1 MPPSS
6 PASRTPVYFLSIGG
20 PNTMDATEHPAYAK
34 LSAVGHEITT
44 LVKPKAIVVISGH
57 WQDDSLNDK
66 SRAKIN
72 VAEEADLIYDFY
84 GLPRRYYEY
93 EFPNRG
99 SPEVAERVAGLLRE
113 GGVEVEGVERGLDHG
128 IWAGF
133 IVAFDPKKNPLNVPI
148 VQVSLLNT
156 DDPEQHYRMGQA
168 LESLRDEG
176 VLIIATGMAVH
187 NLGDFWVGR
196 GSGGGRTMP
205 YARTFD
211 VALKEAATASS
222 SERQAKMAAL
232 LKRGDARQAHPSLD
246 HILPIYIAA
255 GAAGAD
261 VGEQLWTL
269 PEGSMS
275 WAQYRFGGVGA
286 A

>member
-1 MPPSS
+1 MSSEPSS
-6 PASRTPVYFLSIGG
+6 NPLVISYRYIYLYLTILFVSLSIPLLHHAAQPDTRSIWQTSTTHQTIQTTPTVSPTMSPSSSTSRTPVYFLSIGG

-34 LSAVGHEITT
+34 LTAVGHEITT

-133 IVAFDPKKNPLNVPI
+133 LV
-148 VQVSLLNT
+148 
-156 DDPEQHYRMGQA
+156 G
-168 LESLRDEG
+168 ESILVILD
-176 VLIIATGMAVH
+176 VLILHVAPLPFSAS
-187 NLGDFWVGR
+187 LFWLCLQV
-196 GSGGGRTMP
+196 
-205 YARTFD
+205 
-211 VALKEAATASS
+211 E
-222 SERQAKMAAL
+222 L
-232 LKRGDARQAHPSLD
+232 LL
-246 HILPIYIAA
+246 
-255 GAAGAD
+255 
-261 VGEQLWTL
+261 TN
-269 PEGSMS
+269 
-275 WAQYRFGGVGA
+275 
-286 A
+286 

>member
-1 MPPSS
+1 
-6 PASRTPVYFLSIGG
+6 
-20 PNTMDATEHPAYAK
+20 MDATEHPAYAK
-34 LSAVGHEITT
+34 LTAVGHEITT

-133 IVAFDPKKNPLNVPI
+133 LV
-148 VQVSLLNT
+148 
-156 DDPEQHYRMGQA
+156 G
-168 LESLRDEG
+168 ESILVILD
-176 VLIIATGMAVH
+176 VLILHVAPLPFSAS
-187 NLGDFWVGR
+187 LFWLCLQV
-196 GSGGGRTMP
+196 
-205 YARTFD
+205 
-211 VALKEAATASS
+211 E
-222 SERQAKMAAL
+222 L
-232 LKRGDARQAHPSLD
+232 LL
-246 HILPIYIAA
+246 
-255 GAAGAD
+255 
-261 VGEQLWTL
+261 TN
-269 PEGSMS
+269 
-275 WAQYRFGGVGA
+275 
-286 A
+286 

>member
-1 MPPSS
+1 
-6 PASRTPVYFLSIGG
+6 
-20 PNTMDATEHPAYAK
+20 MDATEHPAYAK

-72 VAEEADLIYDFY
+72 VAEDADLIYDFY

-133 IVAFDPKKNPLNVPI
+133 IVGESMSTNSICCA
-148 VQVSLLNT
+148 SALLSVFVL
-156 DDPEQHYRMGQA
+156 A
-168 LESLRDEG
+168 LFAGRVVANEVTAPTSLR
-176 VLIIATGMAVH
+176 
-187 NLGDFWVGR
+187 
-196 GSGGGRTMP
+196 
-205 YARTFD
+205 
-211 VALKEAATASS
+211 
-222 SERQAKMAAL
+222 SEK
-232 LKRGDARQAHPSLD
+232 
-246 HILPIYIAA
+246 
-255 GAAGAD
+255 
-261 VGEQLWTL
+261 
-269 PEGSMS
+269 
-275 WAQYRFGGVGA
+275 
-286 A
+286 